1 MHPLETDSTGN
12 LTPAELARFG
22 GTYTFREKLQLGGT
36 GSSKIIYQEGIP
48 IFDELHRG
56 IENEIAYANF
66 EWLKNGL
73 ILRLNINQRLSCV
86 GLTLEEMESIN
97 LLAYRIKIRRM
108 HWGILRSKIVHR
120 GDLEIV
126 GTNGLK
132 AKFLITPPFF
142 EGMVRF
148 FSRQELE
155 GRFGYAVS
163 LMPVEEDKDGLLY
176 KLLKILMGEI

>member
-22 GTYTFREKLQLGGT
+22 GTYTLREKLQLGGT

-48 IFDELHRG
+48 TFDELRRG

-86 GLTLEEMESIN
+86 GLTVEEIESIN
-97 LLAYRIKIRRM
+97 LLAYRVRIRRM
-108 HWGILRSKIVHR
+108 RWGVLVSKIVHR
-120 GDLEIV
+120 GELEILAS
-126 GTNGLK
+126 NGLK
-132 AKFLITPPFF
+132 AKFVITPPFF
-142 EGMVRF
+142 EGMVHF
-148 FSRQELE
+148 FSKEEVVEKL
-155 GRFGYAVS
+155 GYAVS
-163 LMPVEEDKDGLLY
+163 LMPVEENKDGWLERVAALWES
-176 KLLKILMGEI
+176 LQ

>member
-48 IFDELHRG
+48 TFDELRRG
-56 IENEIAYANF
+56 IENEVAYANF

-73 ILRLNINQRLSCV
+73 ILRLNISQRLGCV
-86 GLTLEEMESIN
+86 GLTLEEIEHIN

-108 HWGILRSKIVHR
+108 RWGVLRSKIVHR
-120 GDLEIV
+120 GELEIV

-132 AKFLITPPFF
+132 VRFVITPPFF

-148 FSRQELE
+148 FSREE
-155 GRFGYAVS
+155 IDEKFGHAVS
-163 LMPVEEDKDGLLY
+163 LMPVEEDTDGLLY
-176 KLLKILMGEI
+176 ELLKILTGEV

>member
-1 MHPLETDSTGN
+1 MHPLETDSTGT
-12 LTPAELARFG
+12 LTPAEIDRFG

-48 IFDELHRG
+48 TFEELRRG
-56 IENEIAYANF
+56 IENEMAYANF

-86 GLTLEEMESIN
+86 GLTLEEIERIN

-108 HWGILRSKIVHR
+108 RWGVLVNKIVHR
-120 GDLEIV
+120 GELEIV
-126 GTNGLK
+126 GSSGLI
-132 AKFLITPPFF
+132 ARFVITPPFF

-148 FSRQELE
+148 FSKEE
-155 GRFGYAVS
+155 VAGKFGHAVS
-163 LMPVEEDKDGLLY
+163 LMPVEEHKDGWLY
-176 KLLKILMGEI
+176 ALLKMLEG

>member
-1 MHPLETDSTGN
+1 MHPLEIDSTGN
-12 LTPAELARFG
+12 LTPSEIARFG

-48 IFDELHRG
+48 TFDELRRG
-56 IENEIAYANF
+56 IENEVAYANF

-86 GLTLEEMESIN
+86 GLTLDEIESIN

-108 HWGILRSKIVHR
+108 HWGVLRSKIVHR
-120 GDLEIV
+120 GELEIV
-126 GTNGLK
+126 GKNGLK

-148 FSRQELE
+148 FSREE
-155 GRFGYAVS
+155 IDEKFGYSVS
-163 LMPVEEDKDGLLY
+163 LIPVEEDKDGWLY
-176 KLLKILMGEI
+176 ILLKMLGA

>member
-1 MHPLETDSTGN
+1 MHPLETESTGN

-48 IFDELHRG
+48 TFDELRRG
-56 IENEIAYANF
+56 IENEVAYANF

-73 ILRLNINQRLSCV
+73 ILRLNTNQRLSCV
-86 GLTLEEMESIN
+86 GLTLEEIERIN

-108 HWGILRSKIVHR
+108 RWGVLVNKIVHR
-120 GDLEIV
+120 GELEIV
-126 GTNGLK
+126 GSSGLK
-132 AKFLITPPFF
+132 ARFVITPPFF

-148 FSRQELE
+148 FSREE
-155 GRFGYAVS
+155 IAEKFGYAVS
-163 LMPVEEDKDGLLY
+163 LMPVEEDKDRCLY
-176 KLLKILMGEI
+176 VLMKMLEG

>member
-48 IFDELHRG
+48 TFDELRRG
-56 IENEIAYANF
+56 IENEVAYANF

-73 ILRLNINQRLSCV
+73 ILRLNTNQRLSCV
-86 GLTLEEMESIN
+86 GLTLEEIERIN

-108 HWGILRSKIVHR
+108 RWGVLVNKIVHR
-120 GDLEIV
+120 GELEIV
-126 GTNGLK
+126 GSSGLK
-132 AKFLITPPFF
+132 ARFVITPPFF

-148 FSRQELE
+148 FSREE
-155 GRFGYAVS
+155 IAEKFGYAVS
-163 LMPVEEDKDGLLY
+163 LMPVEKNKDRCLY
-176 KLLKILMGEI
+176 VLLKMLEG